1 MFKMLSPSVFLLCLC
16 LFLAG
21 CGEQAHEV
29 EETSFSVQ
37 VSSSD
42 ELIKHAIG
50 RQEAGAY
57 DEAIEILDQALK
69 QKPQFAPAY
78 YQKGLIY
85 EEWDKRKEA
94 LVAYKK
100 AVEINSTYND
110 ARLGLASVY
119 GKSVLNDLA
128 VEQYLKVAETRNDD
142 PNIYFKIALEY
153 WYLQDI
159 PKTAQYYSKVIEIN
173 PNHLQAHLNLISVYE
188 RMKNW
193 QKALDEIEIVRRIA
207 GKTQN
212 QQAINIA
219 ERKLNFIKGRMNLT
233 KQEMKRK
240 TEPPFN

>member
-1 MFKMLSPSVFLLCLC
+1 MWK
-16 LFLAG
+16 
-21 CGEQAHEV
+21 
-29 EETSFSVQ
+29 
-37 VSSSD
+37 
-42 ELIKHAIG
+42 
-50 RQEAGAY
+50 
-57 DEAIEILDQALK
+57 
-69 QKPQFAPAY
+69 
-78 YQKGLIY
+78 
-85 EEWDKRKEA
+85 WDRRKEA
-94 LVAYKK
+94 FVEYTK

-142 PNIYFKIALEY
+142 PDIHFKIALEY

-159 PKTAQYYSKVIEIN
+159 PKTVQYYSRVIEIN

-207 GKTQN
+207 VETQN
-212 QQAINIA
+212 QHAINIA

>member
-1 MFKMLSPSVFLLCLC
+1 MFKMLNPSVFLLCLC

-21 CGEQAHEV
+21 CGEKANEV
-29 EETSFSVQ
+29 EETSFSGQ
-37 VSSSD
+37 VSNLD

-50 RQEAGAY
+50 RQEVGAY
-57 DEAIEILDQALK
+57 DEAIEILDQVLK
-69 QKPQFAPAY
+69 QKPHYAPAY

-85 EEWDKRKEA
+85 EEWDMRKEA
-94 LVAYKK
+94 LVAYTK

-142 PNIYFKIALEY
+142 PDIHFKIALEY

-159 PKTAQYYSKVIEIN
+159 PKTAQYYSRVIEIN

-188 RMKNW
+188 LMKNW
-193 QKALDEIEIVRRIA
+193 QKALDEIEIVRSIT

-212 QQAINIA
+212 QQAINITDK
-219 ERKLNFIKGRMNLT
+219 KLSFI
-233 KQEMKRK
+233 
-240 TEPPFN
+240 